1 MNVKHLAL
9 AAAISAFFLMG
20 CAKKKPP
27 VIPPPEPPPKVEA
40 PKVEPAPPPLPEVDT
55 AALNRQRIQMRI
67 TEAFKTIYFEYD
79 QSTLTP
85 DAKNSC
91 DVIGQLMKEV
101 PEIRVRIEGHAD
113 ERGTNE
119 YNLALGE
126 RRAQSIQS
134 YLTSY
139 GVPASS
145 FSVISYGE
153 EKPALDGHDDPS
165 WSKNRRVEFAPSF

>member
-1 MNVKHLAL
+1 MNLKRWAL
-9 AAAISAFFLMG
+9 IGTICMISLLG

-27 VIPPPEPPPKVEA
+27 VIPPPEPPSKVEA
-40 PKVEPAPPPLPEVDT
+40 PKAEAPEPLPEVDA
-55 AALNRQRIQMRI
+55 AALNRQRIQTRI

-79 QSTLTP
+79 QSVLTG
-85 DAKNSC
+85 DAKNTC
-91 DVIGQLMKEV
+91 DVIGGLMKEV

-126 RRAQSIQS
+126 RRAKSIQA

-139 GVPASS
+139 GVSGS
-145 FSVISYGE
+145 RFSVISFGE
-153 EKPALDGHDDPS
+153 EKPASEGHDEAA
-165 WSKNRRVEFAPSF
+165 WSKNRRVEFVPSF